1 QPTQQVTTDNFD
13 NTSESEN
20 DAQSDSY
27 AIDVPEEIEDEA
39 SSDNGNSTDSEEE
52 SGENHNTTDDESN
65 IDVEDESEDE
75 SGDDIDGGYA
85 KNYDEQVVQQG
96 NIQFSVL
103 QLVKRIRS
111 CIGNIRA
118 KRAVLDYVKKKAQS
132 VDPPITSTLIT
143 DIEIRWNTTFV
154 MIDRFTK
161 HRAIIDDIN
170 GRPYQIPNTSST
182 QQLKIGSKEFEFT
195 NNDWHR
201 ITDLKKALEPFMIS
215 TNVVS
220 AKNYPTLA
228 AAYSGEIFI

>member
-1 QPTQQVTTDNFD
+1 QPTRQITTDNFD

-52 SGENHNTTDDESN
+52 SGENHNTTDDELN
-65 IDVEDESEDE
+65 IDVEDESED
-75 SGDDIDGGYA
+75 DIDGGYA
-85 KNYDEQVVQQG
+85 KNNDEQVVQQG

-195 NNDWHR
+195 NSDWHR